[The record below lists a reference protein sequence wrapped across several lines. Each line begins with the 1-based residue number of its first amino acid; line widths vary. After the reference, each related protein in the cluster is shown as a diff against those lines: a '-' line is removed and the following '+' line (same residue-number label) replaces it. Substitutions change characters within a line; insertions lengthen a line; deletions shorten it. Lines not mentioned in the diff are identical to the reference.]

1 MPRTRSLAWSELKI
15 GVLFIVAVV
24 IAAVL
29 VFSLTGTRGFSWQ
42 RYTLKTRFANV
53 AGLAKGSPVRVAGV
67 QVGSVKEV
75 EFAGEMVD
83 VVFDVRNDLRDRI
96 TTGSTAKLGSVSLL
110 GESSVDITPST
121 AGTSIPEYGYVPS
134 AKAPAQFAD
143 ITDQASRGVEEITG
157 LIQDVRA
164 GRGTIGKLMT
174 DDRLYGELQQF
185 VASANDLTNGIRR
198 GQGTIGKLVKDPKA
212 AEALEAS
219 LKNIEDIT
227 RQINSGQGS
236 LGKLMKDE
244 AFANALA
251 SATTNIRDLTAKINS
266 GEGTVGRLM
275 TDRALYDRLTSVTNR
290 LDELVTRLNDG
301 QGTAGQLLKD
311 QRLYEN
317 MNKVATEL
325 ASFIEE
331 VKKDPKR
338 YLNVKVSI
346 F

>member
-15 GVLFIVAVV
+15 GALTIIAIV

-42 RYTLKTRFANV
+42 RYTLKTRFGNV

-96 TTGSTAKLGSVSLL
+96 TTGSVAKLGSVSLL

-121 AGTSIPEYGYVPS
+121 AGTSIPEFGYVPS
-134 AKAPAQFAD
+134 TKPPAQFAD
-143 ITDQASRGVEEITG
+143 ITDQASKGVEEVTG
-157 LIQDVRA
+157 LIQDIRA
-164 GRGTIGKLMT
+164 GRGTVGKLMT
-174 DDRLYGELQQF
+174 DDRLYVELQQF

-198 GQGTIGKLVKDPKA
+198 GQGTIGKLLKDPKA
-212 AEALEAS
+212 AESLEAS
-219 LKNIEDIT
+219 LKNIEEIT
-227 RQINSGQGS
+227 RQVNSGQGS
-236 LGKLMKDE
+236 LGKLMKDD
-244 AFANALA
+244 AFANSLA
-251 SATTNIRDLTAKINS
+251 SATANIRDLTAKIKN
-266 GEGTVGRLM
+266 GDGTVGRLM
-275 TDRALYDRLTSVTNR
+275 TDRALYDHLTSVTNR
-290 LDELVTRLNDG
+290 LDELVTRLNEG

-338 YLNVKVSI
+338 YLNVRVSI